1 MVLFNPPPC
10 YPIPYNIPFVLSYS
24 KGGGAMVL
32 FKEGREGGEIAVE
45 NVEIKFSNIAI
56 EKLTEFSNI

>member
-1 MVLFNPPPC
+1 MVLFNPPPAILYLIIFPLY
-10 YPIPYNIPFVLSYS
+10 YPILR
-24 KGGGAMVL
+24 GGAMVL

>member
-1 MVLFNPPPC
+1 
-10 YPIPYNIPFVLSYS
+10 
-24 KGGGAMVL
+24 MVL